1 MKIGIV
7 GAGIGGLSAAV
18 GLQRAGAEISVFER
32 AKAVR
37 AGGSGLSIFA
47 NGLRALDALGLR
59 EEFEEATDKKVETF
73 AAGQRKADGS
83 WIARLPSGSVGELRI
98 VDRADL
104 HRILLRNLAE
114 GTVRTSAEVTSARPE
129 GTLSFRSEPDE
140 DFDLVIGADGLH
152 SRIRE
157 AVAGHVPIRYSGY
170 SAWRGI
176 TSVPVGLAG
185 AAGESVARGRRFGI
199 APLADGRVYWFAV
212 ANMPEHAVFAN
223 EKATVEQMFAGWH
236 SPIAELLAATPAEA
250 IGRTPISDLGTHLPH
265 FHTGRIVLLGDAAH
279 AMTPNLGQ
287 GGGQALED
295 AATLVRLLA
304 ARADSERAGAEGP
317 PPAGT
322 AGVEHTGPDLAEV
335 LARYDG
341 HRRRRTQSIAAKSRL
356 IGTLFQLESAPLIAL
371 RNAIIGLAPP
381 KLMAAQAERAQR
393 WSPPE
398 R

>member
-1 MKIGIV
+1 MRIGIV

-18 GLQRAGAEISVFER
+18 GLHRAGAEVRVFER

-47 NGLRALDALGLR
+47 NGLTALDALGLR
-59 EEFEEATDKKVETF
+59 EEFETVTDKKVESLT
-73 AAGQRKADGS
+73 AGQRKTDGS

-104 HRILLRNLAE
+104 HRILLDNLPA
-114 GTVRTSAEVTSARPE
+114 GTVRTSAEVTSASPE
-129 GTLSFRSEPDE
+129 GTLTFRYGPDE
-140 DFDLVIGADGLH
+140 TFDLTIGADGLH

-157 AVAGHVPIRYSGY
+157 VVVGQVPIRYSGY

-176 TSVPVGLAG
+176 TSVPVDLEG
-185 AAGESVARGRRFGI
+185 AAGESVGRGRRFGI

-212 ANMPEHAVFAN
+212 ANMPERAVFAD

-236 SPIAELLAATPAEA
+236 SPIADLIAATPAEA
-250 IGRTPISDLGTHLPH
+250 IGRTPISDLGAHLPR

-295 AATLVRLLA
+295 AATLARLLA
-304 ARADSERAGAEGP
+304 AQAESELADE
-317 PPAGT
+317 
-322 AGVEHTGPDLAEV
+322 DLAEV
-335 LARYDG
+335 LSRYDRL
-341 HRRRRTQSIAAKSRL
+341 RRRRTQSIAAKSRL
-356 IGTLFQLESAPLIAL
+356 LGTLFQLESAPLIAL
-371 RNAIIGLAPP
+371 RNTLIGLAPP
-381 KLMAAQAERAQR
+381 RLMAAEAERAQR
-393 WSPPE
+393 WDPPE
-398 R
+398 S